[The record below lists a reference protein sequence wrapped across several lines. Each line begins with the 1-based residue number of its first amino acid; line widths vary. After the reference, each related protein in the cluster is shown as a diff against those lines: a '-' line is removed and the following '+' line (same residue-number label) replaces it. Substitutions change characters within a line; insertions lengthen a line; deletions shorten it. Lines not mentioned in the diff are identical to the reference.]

1 MLAQTGLLETV
12 WTKATFLQQH
22 WCHCLGKNAVIPTP
36 RYTLLMLCNW
46 SSLNTHSTIQTVI
59 LSLKSESAVQ
69 VQTLPL
75 EQQLL
80 TTRVEFCRLTIG
92 LAWHSTARRSTAQ
105 HGTALLVFY
114 DKIGPS
120 SCIQRNHSS
129 SLRATVIEI
138 ADDHLYIYVY
148 TCICFGSGRVSKTYF
163 RVKIPCVGLTKV
175 EQNKREDLQ
184 CFHRGRQTLIPCLRL
199 YVGHFPLGRN
209 KYNNIELKA
218 KKSSIHYKMR
228 TSGYI
233 KTQP

>member
-1 MLAQTGLLETV
+1 MAQHGTAQHGTV
-12 WTKATFLQQH
+12 WH
-22 WCHCLGKNAVIPTP
+22 
-36 RYTLLMLCNW
+36 
-46 SSLNTHSTIQTVI
+46 
-59 LSLKSESAVQ
+59 
-69 VQTLPL
+69 
-75 EQQLL
+75 
-80 TTRVEFCRLTIG
+80 
-92 LAWHSTARRSTAQ
+92 STAQ

-114 DKIGPS
+114 DKIGLS

-129 SLRATVIEI
+129 SLTATVIEI
-138 ADDHLYIYVY
+138 ADYHLYIYVY

-184 CFHRGRQTLIPCLRL
+184 CFHRGRQSLIPCLRP